1 MKNDIGFFH
10 LVSIVPLAF
19 KMRYQ
24 SSKGSI
30 LIMSIASIVPLAF
43 KIINYS
49 REFNS
54 LNLLSIVIKRSIREN
69 ILTQDNHIFFKR
81 SLVSLSWVIVINGIN
96 QRIEPKDNSSE

>member
-1 MKNDIGFFH
+1 M
-10 LVSIVPLAF
+10 SIVPLAF

-49 REFNS
+49 RKFNS
-54 LNLLSIVIKRSIREN
+54 LSLLSIVIKRSIREN
-69 ILTQDNHIFFKR
+69 ILTQDNQYIFQKVIG
-81 SLVSLSWVIVINGIN
+81 SLVSLAWVIVINGIN

>member
-1 MKNDIGFFH
+1 MSIVPLEFKMRYQSSKGAI
-10 LVSIVPLAF
+10 LIMSIVSIVPLAF

-30 LIMSIASIVPLAF
+30 LVMSIASIVPLAF

-81 SLVSLSWVIVINGIN
+81 L
-96 QRIEPKDNSSE
+96 